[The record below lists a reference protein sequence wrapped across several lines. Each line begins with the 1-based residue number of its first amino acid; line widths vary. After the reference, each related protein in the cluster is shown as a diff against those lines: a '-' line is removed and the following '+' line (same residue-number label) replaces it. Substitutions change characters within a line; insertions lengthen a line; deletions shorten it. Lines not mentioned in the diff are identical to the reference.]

1 MNQSIL
7 ENIVSNINNMDKIHH
22 IELLRIIKKQQPTL
36 LISENSNGSFLNMN
50 ELTNETIDEIQ
61 IYLNLHNKREEEL
74 NIHETMKNTII
85 ETYLQQ

>member
-7 ENIVSNINNMDKIHH
+7 ENIVSNISNMDKIHH

-85 ETYLQQ
+85 ETYIQQ